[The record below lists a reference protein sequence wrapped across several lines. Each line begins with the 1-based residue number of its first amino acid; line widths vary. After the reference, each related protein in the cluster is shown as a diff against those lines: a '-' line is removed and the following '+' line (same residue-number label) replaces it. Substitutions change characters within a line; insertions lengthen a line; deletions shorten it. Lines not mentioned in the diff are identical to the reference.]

1 MHTHTRYLNYATGTM
16 VRSSKLV
23 PTMLVNVVWLRRS
36 YTSLDWMAAV
46 LLVMS
51 AILMAVGEQAV
62 EPAFNSLGF
71 VLSAIYMA
79 FNSLQGNL
87 QDTILRDSDATVSE
101 SMFYSNTMG
110 VAVVFCVL
118 LYTGEADLSW
128 KYFNEIPNAMTL
140 LILRSL
146 TFYSG
151 ALAYTHLVKM
161 FGITPATAVG
171 TARKTL
177 TVLLSFF
184 LLPKPFHINYV
195 LGIGFFILADV
206 LFLWKNKQTKT
217 KNHALPIADKQVV

>member
-1 MHTHTRYLNYATGTM
+1 MKIFIELFREARSLKFLVVSATFIILVSSSNVLEEIIFKRLPGFDFYWTVAFIELLVFSVASGFERGCRGIAFAPLKASLLQYAGVAICLAVSQSIGKLAFKYLNYATGTM

-118 LYTGEADLSW
+118 LYTGE
-128 KYFNEIPNAMTL
+128 T
-140 LILRSL
+140 
-146 TFYSG
+146 
-151 ALAYTHLVKM
+151 
-161 FGITPATAVG
+161 
-171 TARKTL
+171 
-177 TVLLSFF
+177 
-184 LLPKPFHINYV
+184 
-195 LGIGFFILADV
+195 
-206 LFLWKNKQTKT
+206 
-217 KNHALPIADKQVV
+217 